1 VHGASIGGGGGSHR
15 ADAESNRRFRCK
27 VAVWCISTL
36 FQSEPE
42 KVGAFAID
50 RLLDVASAAQHSS
63 GGGEQL
69 RTMAEE
75 SVLRHLLQACC
86 ALAAPRDDDDGGGD
100 DDEDDDDDDDDD
112 DGCGPPGSGS
122 GSRRRHVRC
131 GYRHRWDGRKVSE
144 LRLPD
149 PELTERTLRLHICRR
164 REGPQRVQ
172 PCSLSGEGR
181 PCLRSVSTHATT
193 GVSPCNIRYRVCV
206 CVCACPDPAPLV
218 ARRRCCASLPASTR
232 PILRGES
239 TDCGAPPAPPPL
251 RFPSLR
257 SIIQQPR

>member
-112 DGCGPPGSGS
+112 DDGCGPPGSGS

-164 REGPQRVQ
+164 REGPAVLVVWGGAAVSALRIYARDDRGL
-172 PCSLSGEGR
+172 SLQ
-181 PCLRSVSTHATT
+181 H
-193 GVSPCNIRYRVCV
+193 
-206 CVCACPDPAPLV
+206 
-218 ARRRCCASLPASTR
+218 
-232 PILRGES
+232 
-239 TDCGAPPAPPPL
+239 
-251 RFPSLR
+251 
-257 SIIQQPR
+257 